1 MHALAFTRVAIVSKI
16 EKDKAN
22 IAFAEEH
29 LPLHDLDANYGG
41 LPFEVGIAL
50 ANINKRKIETEE
62 KRKAGGGKCKSD
74 KSKESAINRTATTAS
89 GKENTKPKKVS
100 KMSEGA
106 VGAEGTASY

>member
-41 LPFEVGIAL
+41 LPSEVEIAL
-50 ANINKRKIETEE
+50 ANMNKRKIEAEE
-62 KRKAGGGKCKSD
+62 KRKAGGKMRKSD
-74 KSKESAINRTATTAS
+74 KSKESAINRTFTIAS
-89 GKENTKPKKVS
+89 GKENTNPRKNS
-100 KMSEGA
+100 KMSE
-106 VGAEGTASY
+106 